1 MKKVL
6 GNSIVVF
13 FFLIVFAPIGIFLMF
28 TFTDWSNGMKL
39 ALATIFGIGFVAAVV
54 MTVNESA
61 ALEAQQNLMY
71 IKNVNAI

>member
-1 MKKVL
+1 MKNVL
-6 GNSIVVF
+6 GNPIIVF
-13 FFLIVFAPIGIFLMF
+13 FFLVVFAPVGIFLMF

-61 ALEAQQNLMY
+61 ALEAQQTMYY
-71 IKNVNAI
+71 IKNVNAV

>member
-1 MKKVL
+1 MKNVL
-6 GNSIVVF
+6 GNPIIVF
-13 FFLIVFAPIGIFLMF
+13 FFLVVFPPVGIFLMF

-61 ALEAQQNLMY
+61 ALEAQQTMYY
-71 IKNVNAI
+71 IKNVNAV